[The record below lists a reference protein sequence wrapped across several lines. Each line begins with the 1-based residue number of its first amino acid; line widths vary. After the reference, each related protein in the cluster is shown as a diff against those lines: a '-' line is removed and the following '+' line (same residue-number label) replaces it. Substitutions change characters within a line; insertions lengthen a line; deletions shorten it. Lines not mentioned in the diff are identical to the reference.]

1 MSIATLILGDSGRG
15 KSRSLL
21 NLDPAKTFLVQC
33 IAKPL
38 PFKAASKGWV
48 IRNGKS
54 KGNILQTSDPETIM
68 NFMRKSPYEVFV
80 IDDFQQLL
88 VNQLMARSSEKGY
101 DKFTDLAKSV
111 WNIFN
116 LAGTL
121 DGNKRVYIMTHT
133 QTDEFGNVRMKT
145 VGKMVDQTLVPEGF
159 FTVVLRALIVNDQ
172 YIFSTKSNGLDC
184 VKTPEGMFDQEHI
197 ENDLSIVDAA
207 ISTYFSA

>member
-1 MSIATLILGDSGRG
+1 
-15 KSRSLL
+15 
-21 NLDPAKTFLVQC
+21 
-33 IAKPL
+33 
-38 PFKAASKGWV
+38 
-48 IRNGKS
+48 
-54 KGNILQTSDPETIM
+54 
-68 NFMRKSPYEVFV
+68 
-80 IDDFQQLL
+80 
-88 VNQLMARSSEKGY
+88 MARSSEKGY